1 MDLDPI
7 NNMKYLLEYTDNIN
21 KSEMLE
27 FYRFNEIMKDLSGVA
42 RILTYETSG
51 KKNGVWTPLEDNDNN
66 RLLKMS
72 EGQIQNG

>member
-1 MDLDPI
+1 
-7 NNMKYLLEYTDNIN
+7 MKYLLEYTDYKN
-21 KSEMLE
+21 KAEMLE
-27 FYRFNEIMKDLSGVA
+27 FYRFNEIMKDLSGIG